1 MHKRVLSASVSAQKE
16 PPFTEFRFYSGI
28 NILRGADAEDI
39 VLTLAGIFG
48 GMSPLN
54 GKVEILWNADA
65 SLFVSIKDEAC
76 GVEKVITSSQN
87 TARLVKEFHKQ
98 RFLNFRN
105 CTHILDGARLPAGI
119 SGASALLLTKL
130 SDALANEDDLPLFVC
145 NFLERLDEAV
155 NLQPIWEAL
164 NATGRQVFIAVPHYD
179 ETEKMEGKQYVTTVH
194 NVSTP

>member
-105 CTHILDGARLPAGI
+105 CTHVLDGARLPAGI
-119 SGASALLLTKL
+119 SGASNLLLNKL
-130 SDALANEDDLPLFVC
+130 RQVLATEDDRPLFVI

-155 NLQPIWEAL
+155 DLYPVFEAL
-164 NATGRQVFIAVPHYD
+164 NATGRQVFIALPPYYPIKQLEELPYD
-179 ETEKMEGKQYVTTVH
+179 TTIH
-194 NVSTP
+194 AL